1 MQIKRD
7 VRAFI
12 DIRFIQF
19 GHAHGCYSGASDV
32 ASWSRIASQH
42 KPGDGELGSE
52 QNFPAPYWLPD
63 SEIRLWPKLRS
74 KLKITA
80 FAALGKKVKSMLRV
94 SAIYTGVLATAI
106 ASSAWAQVNTQ
117 KNTETRTASPSSNGI
132 VLAADS
138 ATAEDR
144 NRIND
149 DPKIVWPEKHAFK
162 SCFRT
167 NFTTQV
173 KGRTY
178 GKPSTWVSQ
187 YQTLSTSATDENYI
201 FCFPERGVSGSAMYN
216 NGTWIYFQ
224 RNHFGRLHG
233 DIERGKG
240 NVTRFIYFQAT
251 GADYAPT
258 EGVSTLYVV
267 LNAKQTPGDNM
278 NPNVIVLT
286 GQSRLIPVAGQ

>member
-1 MQIKRD
+1 M
-7 VRAFI
+7 
-12 DIRFIQF
+12 
-19 GHAHGCYSGASDV
+19 
-32 ASWSRIASQH
+32 SRSV
-42 KPGDGELGSE
+42 L
-52 QNFPAPYWLPD
+52 
-63 SEIRLWPKLRS
+63 
-74 KLKITA
+74 
-80 FAALGKKVKSMLRV
+80 
-94 SAIYTGVLATAI
+94 AIYAGVVATTMA
-106 ASSAWAQVNTQ
+106 ASAWGQVSTQ
-117 KNTETRTASPSSNGI
+117 KNTETRTTSPSSDGI

-138 ATAEDR
+138 ATAEDH

-149 DPKIVWPEKHAFK
+149 DPQIAWPEKHAFK

-187 YQTLSTSATDENYI
+187 YQTLSTSTTDENYV

-233 DIERGKG
+233 DIKRGEG
-240 NVTRFIYFQAT
+240 NVTRFIYFHAT
-251 GADYAPT
+251 GADYAPI

-267 LNAKQTPGDNM
+267 LNAKQAPGDNM

-286 GQSRLIPVAGQ
+286 GRSTLIPIATQ